1 VKTLRQLLIAERR
14 ELLAL
19 CRTFGAPEWNAPTL
33 CTAWRVRDVVAH
45 VISGDREL
53 LGDLVAAHG
62 DLDVATERGVA
73 RRRDLSTA
81 ELLAELAGSEQ
92 VASWSRVLPGLAL
105 LDNWVHHEDIRR
117 PMGRGRAQDPERL
130 KWVLRYARFAP
141 SSRGRGLCLVPTD
154 LDVVLGRGPEVV
166 GAAADL
172 VMGVM
177 GRPVPWE
184 ALMGRGA
191 PRLRQGPQSKDSR

>member
-53 LGDLVAAHG
+53 LADLVAARG
-62 DLDVATERGVA
+62 DLDAATERGVA
-73 RRRDLSTA
+73 RRRGVPTA
-81 ELLAELAGSEQ
+81 ELLAELAGIET
-92 VASWSRVLPGLAL
+92 VASWSRLLPGLAL

-117 PMGRGRAQDPERL
+117 PLGRRRAQDPERL
-130 KWVLRYARFAP
+130 KWVLRYARWAP
-141 SSRGRGLCLVPTD
+141 LARGRGLCLVPTD

-166 GAAADL
+166 GAAADV
-172 VMGVM
+172 VMAMM
-177 GRPVPWE
+177 GRPVPRE
-184 ALMGRGA
+184 ALLGRGA
-191 PRLRQGPQSKDSR
+191 PRLLEGR